1 MMTAYWNCLRGIVTR
16 DVLRFLK
23 QRERLVAALVRPV
36 LWLLVFAAG
45 LRGTLEIEV
54 SAPYHNYA
62 ALDQVA
68 YGLYILP
75 GLVAM
80 VLLFNGMQS
89 SLSMVYD
96 RELGSLRLLLIS
108 PLPRTW
114 LLLCKLLA
122 GVSLGLVQV
131 YCFLLV
137 AGLFGFTLPPWSYIA
152 ILPALIISSLLFGAI
167 GLLLSSLIR
176 QLENFAGVMN
186 FVIFPLF
193 FLSGAL
199 YPLENFQHS
208 SQLLYWLG
216 FFNPFNQ
223 VVEMLRFACYCQFN
237 GFASG
242 YSLAA
247 MLLFLAAARRSYCPE
262 SGLKKMIK

>member
-1 MMTAYWNCLRGIVTR
+1 MTAYWHCLRGIVIR
-16 DVLRFLK
+16 DVLRFFK
-23 QRERLVAALVRPV
+23 QRERLIAALLRPV

-45 LRGTLEIEV
+45 LRGAMNIKPGPPYELV
-54 SAPYHNYA
+54 AASAE
-62 ALDQVA
+62 LD
-68 YGLYILP
+68 YGTYILP

-108 PLPRTW
+108 PLPRAW
-114 LLLCKLLA
+114 LLFCKLLA
-122 GVSLGLVQV
+122 GVCLALVQV
-131 YCFLLV
+131 YVFLLV
-137 AGLFGFTLPPWSYIA
+137 AGCSGITLPPLGYIA
-152 ILPALIISSLLFGAI
+152 VLPALIVSGLLFGAM

-199 YPLENFQHS
+199 YPLENFRQS
-208 SQLLYWLG
+208 NPLLYWVG
-216 FFNPFNQ
+216 VINPFHQ
-223 VVEMLRFACYCQFN
+223 AVEMLRFACYCQFN
-237 GFASG
+237 GFASA
-242 YSLAA
+242 YSVAA
-247 MLLFLAAARRSYCPE
+247 ALLFLAAAWRSYRPE
-262 SGLKKMIK
+262 SGLKKMNR